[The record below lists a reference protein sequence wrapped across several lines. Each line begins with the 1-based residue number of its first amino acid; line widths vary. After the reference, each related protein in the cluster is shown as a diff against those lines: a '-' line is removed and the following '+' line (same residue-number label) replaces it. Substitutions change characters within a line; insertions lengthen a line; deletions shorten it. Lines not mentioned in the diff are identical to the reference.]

1 MSSADEFAALRA
13 RLHGWFDQP
22 LGRSL
27 WAAEAARLRPTLS
40 ALSTTVAIQI
50 GDIGG
55 TELLDSCAAPLK
67 ILVENP
73 VSDLE
78 NSVVAMPD
86 ALPFDS
92 ASVDLALLPHTL
104 DFANDPH
111 DVLREVDRVLSPEG
125 HVVVLGFNP
134 YSLWGLRRLFRR
146 RSAPVVPWNAHF
158 ISLYRIKDW
167 LKLLNFEISEGAM
180 VYYRPPLCSQAAIDR
195 LYLLDAIG
203 NRWWPMAAAV
213 YMLVARK
220 RVKGMTPIRPR
231 WRLRAVPDSSVP
243 QATACGR
250 AAARMRIVG

>member
-1 MSSADEFAALRA
+1 MSSADEFAAMRE

-27 WAAEAARLRPTLS
+27 WAAEADRLRPTLA
-40 ALSTTVAIQI
+40 ALQALTAIQI
-50 GDIGG
+50 GDIAG

-67 ILVENP
+67 ILVGHP
-73 VSDLE
+73 ASSVE

-92 ASVDLALLPHTL
+92 ASIDLALLPHTL
-104 DFANDPH
+104 DFATNPH
-111 DVLREVDRVLSPEG
+111 EVLREVDRVLLPEG
-125 HVVVLGFNP
+125 NMVIVGFNP

-158 ISLYRIKDW
+158 ISLHRIKDW

-213 YMLVARK
+213 YMIVARK
-220 RVKGMTPIRPR
+220 RVEGMTPIRPR

-250 AAARMRIVG
+250 AAARTRIVG